1 VLVHDE
7 KDTSGA
13 LAFYL
18 SRLSYP
24 EFPVPVG
31 VFRNIER
38 PDYYKAVKS
47 QLDSAREKSPPN
59 LDKLFNSGSTWTV
72 E

>member
-1 VLVHDE
+1 
-7 KDTSGA
+7 

-18 SRLSYP
+18 SRLNHP

-31 VFRNIER
+31 VFRNVER
-38 PDYYKAVKS
+38 PSYFAAMNA
-47 QLDSAREKSPPN
+47 QIESAQQKNPPN
-59 LDKLFNSGSTWTV
+59 LDKMFNSGSTWTV